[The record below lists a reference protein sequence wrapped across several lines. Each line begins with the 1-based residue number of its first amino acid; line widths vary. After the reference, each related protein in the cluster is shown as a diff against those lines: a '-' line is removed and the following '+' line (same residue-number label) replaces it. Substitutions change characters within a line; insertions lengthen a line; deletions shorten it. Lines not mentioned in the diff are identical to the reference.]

1 LIGGACVG
9 ATLKLGSDSV
19 GALNHIFQSTSPALY
34 VLSSGN
40 VGVGTS
46 TPVSALE
53 VLPATGYSIL
63 AGSFKIGNVALPTE
77 DADAATK
84 GYIDSALSYMAST
97 STFWDGSMTGNIWSL
112 NSGNVG
118 IGTTNPLKTLDVIGT
133 IQAHK
138 TESSIQDNLLKILST
153 QSTSGS
159 DATWRGRAM
168 FGAQN
173 LTTIMGVYRN
183 QSIIGTHS
191 WTSADGETGPAW
203 GNLYLNW
210 DAASNAGGNV
220 LMRGNVGIGTSTPS
234 SALSIVGNIMM
245 SNDSGTMIKM
255 GINTDHAVADP
266 VAIDMGGTY
275 SNVPGLHPKI
285 MMYKAGSYELGFG
298 FSSGEFEYIAHTP
311 GKHVFF
317 SGTVR
322 DAEILSAGGGLRLP
336 STGVLGFTASTANQA
351 ADSGI
356 SRGGVNK
363 LYVGSGVAG
372 NYSGTLVASNIGI
385 GTTTP
390 TARLSV
396 VPASGYAILAG
407 NFKIGN
413 VALPTEDAD
422 AVTKGYVDSALSY
435 ATSSMT
441 AIATYVGMTTVAVNG
456 SNSSYGDGYNIANGL
471 CDSGTTG
478 YSGSHVC
485 TSFEM
490 LYSIISGITMPTK
503 NVWIFVGP
511 PAYTASAN
519 DCEGRTSAAAAP
531 SYGAYWEA
539 PSTNYPQGRGLLGA
553 CSAAVE
559 LACCR

>member
-1 LIGGACVG
+1 VLTAGLCVG

-34 VLSSGN
+34 VLPSGN
-40 VGVGTS
+40 VGIGTS

-63 AGSFKIGNVALPTE
+63 AGSFKIGNVALPTA

-84 GYIDSALSYMAST
+84 GYIDSVLSYMAST

-118 IGTTNPLKTLDVIGT
+118 IGTTTPNYRLEVNGLIGLTGLQAIGSAANADLVINPKGYGQVVIGGGGWT
-133 IQAHK
+133 Y
-138 TESSIQDNLLKILST
+138 
-153 QSTSGS
+153 
-159 DATWRGRAM
+159 AT
-168 FGAQN
+168 
-173 LTTIMGVYRN
+173 
-183 QSIIGTHS
+183 
-191 WTSADGETGPAW
+191 
-203 GNLYLNW
+203 
-210 DAASNAGGNV
+210 AASGKGSILFNNGSSDTPNMKFVYGNNLNYGIDSAGSLLRFIKQSDESGGAVIGYFDVNGNFMANGKGTFGTNAVINGGGISYFNG
-220 LMRGNVGIGTSTPS
+220 GNVGIGTTTPLGKLAVAGAIQAGIAES
-234 SALSIVGNIMM
+234 NTIGLASWSAINANYMMTGPVGYWGLR
-245 SNDSGTMIKM
+245 SGTDHS
-255 GINTDHAVADP
+255 INFDVHNSNSPLAALT
-266 VAIDMGGTY
+266 ILQGG
-275 SNVPGLHPKI
+275 NV
-285 MMYKAGSYELGFG
+285 
-298 FSSGEFEYIAHTP
+298 
-311 GKHVFF
+311 
-317 SGTVR
+317 
-322 DAEILSAGGGLRLP
+322 
-336 STGVLGFTASTANQA
+336 
-351 ADSGI
+351 
-356 SRGGVNK
+356 
-363 LYVGSGVAG
+363 
-372 NYSGTLVASNIGI
+372 GI

-390 TARLSV
+390 VARLQV
-396 VPASGYAILAG
+396 IPASGYSILAG
-407 NFKIGN
+407 NYRIGD
-413 VALPTEDAD
+413 VASPLFDAD
-422 AVTKGYVDSALSY
+422 AATKGYVDSALSS

-441 AIATYVGMTTVAVNG
+441 SIATYVGMTTVAVNG

-471 CDSGTTG
+471 CNSGTTG

-559 LACCR
+559 LACCQ